1 MEQFLPGK
9 IRCRRGWRIEKRRDR
24 RGSIMHVEDWTVGGV
39 LVVKPVD
46 PRIDASGS
54 LSFKGRIVDWI
65 NQGHHFIVLDLS
77 EVDFIDSSGLG
88 TIVSILKTL
97 GKGGELYI
105 SGLRETVASIFRLTR
120 MDRVFRIYP
129 SADIAARAML
139 EALCAAE
146 TPG

>member
-1 MEQFLPGK
+1 M
-9 IRCRRGWRIEKRRDR
+9 
-24 RGSIMHVEDWTVGGV
+24 
-39 LVVKPVD
+39 VKPVD